1 MEYTRK
7 LFTIPVELAEWL
19 ETQNNQSGT
28 VVEALELLRAHK
40 NTVRQLASNT
50 SRILD
55 LVETKQQEK
64 AVETSKKI
72 YGECCGG
79 QRPDFETEAQPCIHW
94 RRKED
99 HFLNI
104 VTGEIIPVE

>member
-7 LFTIPVELAEWL
+7 LFTIPVDTAEWL
-19 ETQNNQSGT
+19 ESQHNQSST

-40 NTVRQLASNT
+40 NTVKQLASNT
-50 SRILD
+50 GRLLD
-55 LVETKQQEK
+55 LVEARQKEKVVQTAKQ
-64 AVETSKKI
+64 I